1 MTEMTATI
9 GKELLDDVLNKLP
22 ELEDGKNVCLSYSG
36 GYDSTI
42 TLYLLVH
49 KYGAER
55 VKTLSFDYKQKH
67 NIELEKAKINVE
79 KLGVEHRV
87 IDMGYL
93 YDIIKDNS
101 ALASGSD
108 IEVPTVNE
116 VSGDPQPLS
125 YVAFRNLQMMSI
137 TAAYAETHQC
147 SYIVLSNNATDLYGY
162 YDATPEFTERL
173 NKVFELN
180 RKNQITMISPF
191 SEMYKVDEGEIALE
205 LTDIYGYDIIENH
218 WSCYNGDSGDGK
230 ECGLVGN
237 CPTCR
242 EKMVGMFQAG
252 YSKEYIM
259 NRFKGSSEDFDILF
273 GSL

>member
-1 MTEMTATI
+1 MQN
-9 GKELLDDVLNKLP
+9 GKELLQEVLDGLP

-49 KYGAER
+49 KYGKDR
-55 VKTLSFDYKQKH
+55 VKTVSFDYKQKH
-67 NIELEKAKINVE
+67 NIELEKAKINVDRL
-79 KLGVEHRV
+79 KVEHRI

-101 ALASGSD
+101 ALASGSN
-108 IEVPTVNE
+108 INVPTVDE

-137 TAAYAETHQC
+137 TAAYAETHNC
-147 SYIVLSNNATDLYGY
+147 SHIVLSNNATDLYGY

-191 SEMYKVDEGEIALE
+191 SDLYKQDEGEIALE
-205 LTDIYGYDIIENH
+205 LTGIYGYDIIKDH
-218 WSCYNGDSGDGK
+218 WSCYNGDDGDGK
-230 ECGLVGN
+230 ECGLEGN

-242 EKMVGMFQAG
+242 EKMIGMYQAG

-259 NRFKGSSEDFDILF
+259 GRFKGKEEDFDEVFKDL
-273 GSL
+273 